1 MAEGWILKA
10 AALVAAALALGGC
23 NLVVSATPV
32 FSAAD
37 AAGAPPLR
45 PGVWA
50 APQPNCDFK
59 PADPLA
65 AWPDCAGGA
74 VITATAFVTAV
85 DPSNVGPSGQAP
97 APGAAKPQ
105 KNVPYILAAGD
116 PRVLQ
121 IDMELPLDPAAK
133 TRLFVFAALK
143 PTTHDADGRITGAEI
158 WFVQCGPPPPPK
170 PTGSGG
176 GTETGGITDHP
187 LPGMTVDKGGTC
199 TTNDKAALRNA
210 AVASRAWAD
219 PVGALHW
226 VRDGVK

>member
-1 MAEGWILKA
+1 MAEGWIVKA

-37 AAGAPPLR
+37 AAGAPTLR

-65 AWPDCAGGA
+65 AWPQCAGGG
-74 VITATAFVTAV
+74 VITETAFLAAV
-85 DPSNVGPSGQAP
+85 DPSGLASSGQPP
-97 APGAAKPQ
+97 APDAPKQPR
-105 KNVPYILAAGD
+105 KVPYVLAAGD

-121 IDMELPLDPAAK
+121 VGVELPLDPAAK
-133 TRLFVFAALK
+133 TRLFFFAALR
-143 PTTHDADGRITGAEI
+143 PTAHDADGRITGAEI

-170 PTGSGG
+170 PTATGG
-176 GTETGGITDHP
+176 GTDTGGITDHP
-187 LPGMTVDKGGTC
+187 LPGMTVDKDTTC
-199 TTNDKAALRNA
+199 TPSDKAAVRNA

-219 PVGALHW
+219 QVGALRW
-226 VRDGVK
+226 VRDGEK

>member
-1 MAEGWILKA
+1 MAERWILKA

-23 NLVVSATPV
+23 NLVVSPTPV

-37 AAGAPPLR
+37 AGGAPPLR

-65 AWPDCAGGA
+65 AWPQCAGGA
-74 VITATAFVTAV
+74 VITDTAFVAAV
-85 DPSNVGPSGQAP
+85 DPSSLGTSSQPPAP
-97 APGAAKPQ
+97 AAAKPQ
-105 KNVPYILAAGD
+105 MNVPYILAAGD

-133 TRLFVFAALK
+133 TRFFYFVALR
-143 PTTHDADGRITGAEI
+143 PTARDADGRIVAAEMWPI
-158 WFVQCGPPPPPK
+158 QCGPPPPPK
-170 PTGSGG
+170 PASSSGEVDQG
-176 GTETGGITDHP
+176 NVTDHP
-187 LPGMTVDKGGTC
+187 LPGMKVDKGMC
-199 TTNDKAALRNA
+199 TPADKAAVLNA

-219 PVGALHW
+219 QTGALHW